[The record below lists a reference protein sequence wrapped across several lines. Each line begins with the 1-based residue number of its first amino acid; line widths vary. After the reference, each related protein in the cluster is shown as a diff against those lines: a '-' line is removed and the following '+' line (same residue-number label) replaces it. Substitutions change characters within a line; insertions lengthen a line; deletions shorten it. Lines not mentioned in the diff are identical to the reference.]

1 MNGLLKNPD
10 VSITIE
16 GRAPEAPPDVRQLS
30 RDEMRRLERQ
40 LIPLLNTLRML
51 QGKRAIIVP
60 GEKRAHV

>member
-16 GRAPEAPPDVRQLS
+16 GRAPETPDVRRLS
-30 RDEMRRLERQ
+30 REEMQRLERQ

-60 GEKRAHV
+60 GEKRAHG